1 MTDLSPE
8 EREEL
13 AERSQAQR
21 RTSSRDK
28 ALAKI
33 WQELGGN
40 TQAQVAEDLGQADM
54 TVLNTR
60 SGSTTVGELRG
71 WLARGQMACGR
82 QHEMAV

>member
-40 TQAQVAEDLGQADM
+40 TQAQVTEDLGQADM
-54 TVLNTR
+54 TVLCTR

-71 WLARGQMACGR
+71 WLMRRRMAQEGR
-82 QHEMAV
+82 AAA